1 MFVCLLFLFAP
12 YLRHETLYI
21 ARPIYLFSQ
30 LKTDQYRKSLLLDFC
45 AVIFTTSTFKLKLC
59 TDTALGRGGGE
70 RKVMWENRAKLMSIE
85 LPLVMGIWNALLV
98 VASIVVVLTAG
109 IKIVTSASWY
119 KKRFAQSQNEW
130 ANLTRRV
137 FDPLKRKLFSDL
149 EQHLRSMEGDVLEIG
164 IGPGSNFD
172 YYPQGTSLIAV
183 DSNPHVEESLKRN
196 LEKACRKIYL
206 KKFVA
211 ASAEDMS
218 CKGEIG
224 VEDNSVAAVVCA
236 KLLCNLSDLQMRK
249 TIAEVK
255 RVLMP
260 VSLCVVVFS
269 VEIC

>member
-1 MFVCLLFLFAP
+1 
-12 YLRHETLYI
+12 
-21 ARPIYLFSQ
+21 
-30 LKTDQYRKSLLLDFC
+30 
-45 AVIFTTSTFKLKLC
+45 
-59 TDTALGRGGGE
+59 
-70 RKVMWENRAKLMSIE
+70 MSIE

-109 IKIVTSASWY
+109 IKIVTSSSWY

-130 ANLTRRV
+130 VNLTRRV

-164 IGPGSNFD
+164 IGPGSNFG

-269 VEIC
+269 VDIC